1 VRLLFTSLA
10 VLTALTCHAAAG
22 DAAAGKKKMV
32 KCQVCHGADGQS
44 KNPEAPNITGQIER
58 YIVKALKRYKSG
70 ERQDPMMSMIVKP
83 LTDEDIADLAAYYSS
98 IKVTV
103 EVPK

>member
-10 VLTALTCHAAAG
+10 LLLVFALPAHAG

-44 KNPEAPNITGQIER
+44 KNPEAPHITGQVER
-58 YIVKALKRYKSG
+58 YMVKALKRYKSG
-70 ERQDPMMSMIVKP
+70 ERQDPMMSMMVKT
-83 LTDEDIADLAAYYSS
+83 LSDEDIADLAAYYSS
-98 IKVTV
+98 IKVTI
-103 EVPK
+103 EKP